1 LRKTIDLDPN
11 YWWAHSWLGRAYEQQ
26 SQFREAIAEFQEA
39 VRLGSGITEPRAL
52 LGRAYAVSGKRAE
65 AQKVLDELSEVSK
78 HIYVSPYNIA
88 LIYAGLGEK
97 DQALAW
103 LERAFAERCTWM
115 PLLRVDPELDN
126 LRSDPRFQGLLRRM
140 NFPP

>member
-1 LRKTIDLDPN
+1 LN
-11 YWWAHSWLGRAYEQQ
+11 
-26 SQFREAIAEFQEA
+26 
-39 VRLGSGITEPRAL
+39 
-52 LGRAYAVSGKRAE
+52 
-65 AQKVLDELSEVSK
+65 EVSK
-78 HIYVSPYNIA
+78 QFYVSPYNVA

-103 LERAFAERCTWM
+103 LERAFAERSTWM
-115 PLLRVDPELDN
+115 PYLKVDPWLDN